1 MESLKKVKGFLTSR
15 IFQSV
20 VATII
25 GSIIYS
31 IGVVWLISLGKFF
44 GGGVTGVS
52 QIITTLLATK
62 GINISMSIFVVAL
75 NVPLF
80 IIGWN
85 GVSKRFAILTL
96 LSVVVQSITI
106 FLFEQ
111 LDAHY
116 GLNPFA
122 NFFRVNGV
130 VQLIGSKFN
139 RLELSLLGGVV
150 CGIGIAINLKN
161 GSSTGGVDIMAQ
173 LCQFKK
179 GVSFGKISLLIDLLI
194 ITVAY
199 MLPSG
204 IGGIEVTVYTIIR
217 YVISNIIVDKMH
229 TTYRMVKVSIVSEKY
244 EEMRSAIVEKTT
256 HAVTIYEAIGG
267 YSQVKKYVFESIV
280 SEFQVEE
287 YRKIARTVD
296 PNCFISFSGIYS
308 VDGKFVKKAIT

>member
-1 MESLKKVKGFLTSR
+1 MKVLKKVKDFLKSR
-15 IFQSV
+15 IFQSI
-20 VATII
+20 VATIV
-25 GSIIYS
+25 GSVIYS
-31 IGVVWLISLGKFF
+31 IGVVWLISLGEFF
-44 GGGVTGVS
+44 GGGVTGLS
-52 QIITTLLATK
+52 QIITAVLKTK
-62 GINISMSIFVVAL
+62 GITVSMSIFVVAL
-75 NVPLF
+75 NLPLF

-96 LSVVVQSITI
+96 LSVAVQSLTI
-106 FLFEQ
+106 FIFEQ
-111 LDAHY
+111 LDLHY

-122 NFFRVNGV
+122 NFYKVDGV
-130 VQLIGSKFN
+130 VYLIGSKFKK
-139 RLELSLLGGVV
+139 LELSLLGGVI

-173 LCQFKK
+173 LFQFKK

-194 ITVAY
+194 IAIAY

-204 IGGIEVTVYTIIR
+204 IGGIEVAVYTIIR

-280 SEFQVEE
+280 SQFQVEE
-287 YRKIARTVD
+287 YRKLARSVD

-308 VDGKFVKKAIT
+308 VDGKFVKKAIA